1 MTNVARVISIDAFV
15 FDLDGTLIDSR
26 IDLAHAVN
34 AALAAADR
42 PPKSSQLIAGFIGDG
57 VENLLAR
64 SFETD
69 DSGVIAS
76 ALQVFSA
83 HYRQHHLDHT
93 RLYPGVIETLDHF
106 RHKAHAVVSNK
117 SEDFSRLII
126 EGLGLGSRI
135 AVVVGGGS
143 AAALKPDPAPV
154 QLALERLGVAAAR
167 AVMVGDGATD
177 IEAGRRAGLRTCAV
191 TYGLGDPQLL
201 ARAHPDHLLD
211 RIEELR
217 DLFV

>member
-1 MTNVARVISIDAFV
+1 VISIDALV

-42 PPKSSQLIAGFIGDG
+42 PLKPPEQIAGFIGDG
-57 VENLLAR
+57 VERLLAR

-69 DSGVIAS
+69 DAKVIGD
-76 ALQVFSA
+76 ALQVFRA

-93 RLYPGVIETLDHF
+93 RLYPGVMETIDHF
-106 RHKAHAVVSNK
+106 RHKALAVVSNK
-117 SEDFSRLII
+117 SEEFSRLII
-126 EGLGLGSRI
+126 DGLGLGSRI

-154 QLALERLGVAAAR
+154 HLALERLRVAPAR

-177 IEAGRRAGLRTCAV
+177 IEAGRRAGMRTCAV
-191 TYGLGDPQLL
+191 TYGLGVLESL
-201 ARAHPDHLLD
+201 IHSHPDHLLD
-211 RIEELR
+211 RFEELR